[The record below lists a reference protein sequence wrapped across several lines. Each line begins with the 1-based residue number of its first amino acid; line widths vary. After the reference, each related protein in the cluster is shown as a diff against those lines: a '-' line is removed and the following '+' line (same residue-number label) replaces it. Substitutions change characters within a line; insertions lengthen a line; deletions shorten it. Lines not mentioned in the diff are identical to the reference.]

1 MSVLGDMSAA
11 ECDTWVATICPWHWR
26 ASLACMQA
34 ESTFHPELTQNTLRI
49 IEGDR
54 PAFLDRQLADL
65 RSRKH
70 RDQVCCFMSLTLK
83 LFACPFADACMLIRQ
98 CMLCS
103 RSEMR
108 SS

>member
-1 MSVLGDMSAA
+1 
-11 ECDTWVATICPWHWR
+11 
-26 ASLACMQA
+26 MQA

-83 LFACPFADACMLIRQ
+83 LFACPFADPCYAHSAMHAVQSVR
-98 CMLCS
+98 
-103 RSEMR
+103 MR